1 MHGQMHKKYDFHV
14 FVPSEFDLRHFV
26 VKVACQLLLTNFVLT
41 KFEVSTGFLFRVN
54 QRHGT
59 DGRTDS
65 VQHLMPLLAGP
76 RNEGRVIEYSTLIGL
91 REQGLRGKHVK
102 VASTAD
108 SSTVNACLTEQTP
121 RVTCIANECPDHT
134 WCMSIM

>member
-1 MHGQMHKKYDFHV
+1 M

-26 VKVACQLLLTNFVLT
+26 LKVACQLLLTNYVLT

-108 SSTVNACLTEQTP
+108 SSTVNASQSRRL
-121 RVTCIANECPDHT
+121 V
-134 WCMSIM
+134 